1 MIRASTG
8 CAAEKDSENLIGDEA
23 ADADDSDSVEANPS
37 RRHRRYDLDADRRP
51 RSDTPLAMSD
61 AAADC
66 PEIRL
71 TRAGRSSY
79 SAEPLRGA
87 EAPDAVNLRRRIP
100 PVDLCCLANGR

>member
-8 CAAEKDSENLIGDEA
+8 AAEKDSENLIGDEA

-61 AAADC
+61 AAGRLPGNPAD
-66 PEIRL
+66 E
-71 TRAGRSSY
+71 GW
-79 SAEPLRGA
+79 
-87 EAPDAVNLRRRIP
+87 
-100 PVDLCCLANGR
+100 